1 MHPYPVQEYKV
12 PVVDSSGRDV
22 DMTRLGLAMH
32 VAEAY
37 KLYFKAAACAPL
49 SVSGYPGP
57 SHTATGS

>member
-49 SVSGYPGP
+49 SVSCYPGP